1 MECKLDHLSIHYQAF
16 GAGKPILL
24 LHGAPLDHRVLVGC
38 MEPIFENRDG
48 WLRIYPDLPGMGR
61 STGANWISSQD
72 QMLEVVLKFIDR
84 VIPEQSF
91 TLVGHSYA
99 GYLARGIIYHRRQA
113 VDGLLLLV
121 PWITYDPKQR
131 SVPEKVTLAEDAALL
146 AGLDP
151 GEAEGFVFAA
161 VVQNQKHWERYRR
174 EFLPGILA
182 HDPQFFARLL
192 EHSAFSFD
200 VDAPSEPFVKPT
212 LILAGKQDHISG
224 YREQRSILKNYPRAT
239 FVVLDRAGHR
249 LQIEQEALFNAL
261 VDEWLDRVEESME
274 S

>member
-1 MECKLDHLSIHYQAF
+1 MECKLDNLSIHYQAF
-16 GAGKPILL
+16 GGGKPILL
-24 LHGAPLDHRVLVGC
+24 LHGAPLDHHVLVGC

-48 WLRIYPDLPGMGR
+48 WLRIYSDLPGMGR

-72 QMLEVVLKFIDR
+72 LMLEVVLKFIDQ

-99 GYLARGIIYHRRQA
+99 GYLARGIIYHRGQA

-131 SVPEKVTLAEDAALL
+131 SVPEKVTLTEDAALL

-151 GEAEGFVFAA
+151 GEAEGFAFAA

-174 EFLPGILA
+174 EFLPGLLA

-192 EHSAFSFD
+192 DQSAFSFD

-224 YREQRSILKNYPRAT
+224 YREQWDILENYPRAT

-249 LQIEQEALFNAL
+249 LQIEQEALFNSL
-261 VDEWLDRVEESME
+261 VNEWLDRVELG
-274 S
+274 